1 MADRVKVGD
10 EAPDFM
16 LKSQSGEDVRLADF
30 RGRKHV
36 VLFFYPKDGSPGC
49 TAEACKFR
57 DSYESF
63 KELGAE
69 VIGISSQSVESH
81 GIFALNLGL
90 PYTLVSDEGGR
101 VRKAYGV
108 QATFGMIPGRATY
121 VVDKQGIVRH
131 MFSSQTDVER
141 HVEESLRI
149 LRQLESAK
157 A

>member
-1 MADRVKVGD
+1 MKVGD
-10 EAPDFM
+10 EAPDFV
-16 LKSQSGEDVRLADF
+16 LKSQSGDSIRLSDF
-30 RGRKHV
+30 RENRNV

-49 TAEACKFR
+49 KAEACKFR

-63 KELGAE
+63 KESGAE

-90 PYTLVSDEGGR
+90 PYTLVSDGGGK

-108 QATFGMIPGRATY
+108 PSSFGMIPGRVTY
-121 VVDKQGIVRH
+121 VIDKRGIVRH
-131 MFSSQTDVER
+131 IFSSQIDVEK

-149 LRQLESAK
+149 LRELESK
-157 A
+157 KM

>member
-1 MADRVKVGD
+1 MANRVKAGD
-10 EAPDFM
+10 EAPDFV
-16 LKSQSGEDVRLADF
+16 LKSQAGEDVRLSDF
-30 RGRKHV
+30 RGKRNV

-63 KELGAE
+63 KESGAE

-90 PYTLVSDEGGR
+90 PYTLVSDEGGK

-108 QATFGMIPGRATY
+108 QASFGMIPGRATY
-121 VVDKQGIVRH
+121 VIDKQGVVRH
-131 MFSSQTDVER
+131 VFSSQMDVEK

-149 LRQLESAK
+149 LRGLES
-157 A
+157 

>member
-10 EAPDFM
+10 EAPDFV
-16 LKSQSGEDVRLADF
+16 LESQSGEKIRLADF
-30 RGRKHV
+30 RGRKNV

-49 TAEACKFR
+49 KAEACMFR
-57 DSYESF
+57 DSYASF

-90 PYTLVSDEGGR
+90 PYTLVSDKGGM

-108 QATFGMIPGRATY
+108 QATFGLIPGRATY
-121 VVDKQGIVRH
+121 VIDKQGIVRH
-131 MFSSQTDVER
+131 IFSSQTDVER
-141 HVEESLRI
+141 HVDESLKI
-149 LRQLESAK
+149 LRSLEKQSS
-157 A
+157 

>member
-1 MADRVKVGD
+1 MAKRIQVGD
-10 EAPDFM
+10 EAPDFR
-16 LKSQSGEDVRLADF
+16 LKSQSGEEIRLSDF

-63 KELGAE
+63 KEFGAE

-90 PYTLVSDEGGR
+90 PYTLLSDEGGE
-101 VRKAYGV
+101 VRRRYGV
-108 QATFGMIPGRATY
+108 PSSLGMIPGRVTY
-121 VVDKQGIVRH
+121 VIDKKGVVRH
-131 MFSSQTDVER
+131 IFSSQIDVEK
-141 HVEESLRI
+141 HVDESLRI
-149 LRQLESAK
+149 LRDIEK
-157 A
+157 APS